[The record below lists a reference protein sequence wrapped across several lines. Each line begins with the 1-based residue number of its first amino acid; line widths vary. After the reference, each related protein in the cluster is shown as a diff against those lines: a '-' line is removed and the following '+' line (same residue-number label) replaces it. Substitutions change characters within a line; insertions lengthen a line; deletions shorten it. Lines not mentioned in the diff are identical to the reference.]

1 METQAY
7 HVVDAPTYSM
17 SSMIYNLPFKPEL
30 PFPSSWQ
37 GSAPSLLRYP
47 AVSAPAPPRRDERR
61 QSEDDV
67 QQLRKEVQKLARL
80 LDDQKQAIAQE
91 QEMYDGLI
99 RKLHCIELNLDATV
113 CNQDVKLRLTDIVK
127 SFGVPKNPEPV
138 VKSSA
143 FHELPPK
150 SSQPVHDKP
159 QLFREEKEVQNYGPI
174 RGNSQFNGKNRDR
187 YCKPCR
193 LIHNVNKTPFRTV
206 TVSVQK
212 QFTLSKKE
220 TLGMSK
226 EDREKLVTV
235 PVRIMGTGDIN
246 NLFFVAKDV
255 CLLIHTRKGNVAKS
269 IGQFNE
275 NEKARMPVL
284 CPRSNGTVS
293 THILT
298 VLSIKGVKRLLTSS
312 RSSRAPHVLKWIM
325 GQVEHI
331 CGSGATDNI

>member
-7 HVVDAPTYSM
+7 HVVEAQGYPIPSMMYNMPPQSEPTL
-17 SSMIYNLPFKPEL
+17 IP
-30 PFPSSWQ
+30 SWQ
-37 GSAPSLLRYP
+37 GSGPSLLRIP
-47 AVSAPAPPRRDERR
+47 AIPAPTPIRSVEK
-61 QSEDDV
+61 QEDV
-67 QQLRKEVQKLARL
+67 QQLRREVQKLARL

-91 QEMYDGLI
+91 QDMYDGLI
-99 RKLHCIELNLDATV
+99 RKLYGIEASLDSTT
-113 CNQDVKLRLTDIVK
+113 CNQDVKVKLTDIVK
-127 SFGVPKNPEPV
+127 SFGAPKNPEPIP
-138 VKSSA
+138 KSSA
-143 FHELPPK
+143 FHELQSK
-150 SSQPVHDKP
+150 SAQPIHE
-159 QLFREEKEVQNYGPI
+159 QLPREEKESITYAPI
-174 RGNSQFNGKNRDR
+174 RNGSQFNGKNRDR

-220 TLGMSK
+220 TLGLSK
-226 EDREKLVTV
+226 DDREKLVTV
-235 PVRIMGTGDIN
+235 PVRIMGSGEIN
-246 NLFFVAKDV
+246 NLYFVAKDV

-331 CGSGATDNI
+331 CGAGSTDNI

>member
-1 METQAY
+1 M
-7 HVVDAPTYSM
+7 V
-17 SSMIYNLPFKPEL
+17 L
-30 PFPSSWQ
+30 
-37 GSAPSLLRYP
+37 SL
-47 AVSAPAPPRRDERR
+47 
-61 QSEDDV
+61 
-67 QQLRKEVQKLARL
+67 
-80 LDDQKQAIAQE
+80 
-91 QEMYDGLI
+91 M
-99 RKLHCIELNLDATV
+99 
-113 CNQDVKLRLTDIVK
+113 
-127 SFGVPKNPEPV
+127 
-138 VKSSA
+138 
-143 FHELPPK
+143 
-150 SSQPVHDKP
+150 
-159 QLFREEKEVQNYGPI
+159 
-174 RGNSQFNGKNRDR
+174 GKNRDR

-220 TLGMSK
+220 TLGLSK
-226 EDREKLVTV
+226 DDREKLVTV
-235 PVRIMGTGDIN
+235 PVRIMGSGEIN
-246 NLFFVAKDV
+246 NLYFVAKDV

-331 CGSGATDNI
+331 CGAGSTDNI